1 MIMTGKREDQLPL
14 AVGLEDEAHFD
25 NFVTSLENLQL
36 VTWLQDPEKLDSPV
50 LIWGPPASGR
60 THLLQACCHLAG
72 DSGAF
77 FLPLRYK
84 DQLQPEI
91 LEGVGGL
98 SMICID
104 DLQHAAGDPEWELAL
119 VRLINAV
126 NPTDSHLVL
135 SASAKAADLDWDLP
149 DLRSRL
155 QQALVFRLH
164 PLNDEGIMQ
173 AFELRARNRGL
184 NLAAGVT
191 DFIGVRAERRL
202 DALME
207 ILERLDES
215 SMQRQH
221 RITIPLVKEILGW

>member
-1 MIMTGKREDQLPL
+1 MSGRHEDQQPL
-14 AVGLEDEAHFD
+14 AVGLEDEATFE

-36 VTWLQDPEKLDSPV
+36 VTWLQDPERLDSPV
-50 LIWGPPASGR
+50 LIQGPPASGR

-72 DSGAF
+72 DRGAF

-91 LEGVGGL
+91 LEGLGGL

-104 DLQHAAGDPEWELAL
+104 DLQFAAGDVDWELAL
-119 VRLINAV
+119 VHLIDTI
-126 NPTDSHLVL
+126 NPTASHLVL
-135 SASAKAADLDWDLP
+135 STSARAADLSWELP

-155 QQALVFRLH
+155 QQALFFRLH
-164 PLNDEGIMQ
+164 PLNDEGIME

-184 NLAAGVT
+184 ILAAGVT
-191 DFIGVRAERRL
+191 EFIGSRAERRL
-202 DALME
+202 DAVME
-207 ILERLDES
+207 ILQRLDES